1 MGEQFE
7 VLKQVGELR
16 KLLTLEPPIPNG
28 VAMPRLKTIYSK
40 PEFISWKENAI
51 YQLQTLKQEPII
63 TETIKILNGFN
74 GWRDESDF
82 EKLQSKIDVI
92 IHNAANFIIED
103 KTEDMPQIHL
113 GKGTIVHTA
122 FDEYTLVN
130 QIGSGGNGRVF
141 AANNS
146 DGEVCAIKF
155 VEKDSSKQKLK
166 RFKNEINFC
175 EHHKHKNIVPVL
187 DRGQAFLDGKDFAFY
202 VMPQYADTLR
212 DKIRSGI
219 PEDKALDIFIGLL
232 DGLKYA
238 HEHDTIHRDIKPE
251 NIMFAKDSFEPVICD
266 FGIAHFSEDDLIT
279 MVETKATDRMANFQ
293 YAAPEQRKRGGNICF
308 QTDIYALALILNEMF
323 TGEIPQ
329 AVDHKKIEDVN
340 SNYKYLDDLF
350 DQLYRQKPEDRLY
363 PEVLILSELK
373 ALAEQYQRET
383 EKERL
388 QAIINDVIEP
398 ENFDPSIQN
407 IEFKNGCLIFT
418 FDAVLPSDWF
428 QILKNGDYNHSCI
441 MGYETY
447 TLSENGKNQISL
459 PIRGSENQDTIISLV
474 NNVKDWVVTVTRKY
488 SQEAKRKA
496 IADQKRK
503 EAARIAEIKRIEK
516 EEKMSATI
524 NAVLKELL
532 S

>member
-7 VLKQVGELR
+7 VLKQVKELQ
-16 KLLTLEPPIPNG
+16 KLLTLEPPVPDG
-28 VAMPRLKTIYSK
+28 LPFSRSKTIYSK
-40 PEFISWKENAI
+40 PEFIRWKENAI

-63 TETIKILNGFN
+63 VETIALLNGFN
-74 GWRDESDF
+74 GWNDESDF

-92 IHNAANFIIED
+92 IHNAANFTPEGE
-103 KTEDMPQIHL
+103 TEDMPQIHL
-113 GKGTIVHTA
+113 GRGTIVHTA
-122 FDEYTLVN
+122 FDDYKLVN

-141 AANNS
+141 AAKNS
-146 DGEVCAIKF
+146 DGEDCAIKF
-155 VEKDSSKQKLK
+155 VEKGSSKQKLK

-202 VMPQYADTLR
+202 VMPQYADTLK

-219 PEDKALDIFIGLL
+219 PADKALDIFIGLL
-232 DGLKYA
+232 EGLKFA
-238 HEHDTIHRDIKPE
+238 HEHGTIHRDIKPE

-266 FGIAHFSEDDLIT
+266 FGIAHFSEDDLLT

-329 AVDHKKIEDVN
+329 AVDHKKIADVN
-340 SNYKYLDDLF
+340 PDYKYLDDLF
-350 DQLYRQKPEDRLY
+350 DQLYRQEPKDRLY

-373 ALAEQYQRET
+373 VLAEQYRRET

-388 QAIINDVIEP
+388 KAIINEVIEP

-407 IEFKNGCLIFT
+407 IKFQNGCLHFT
-418 FDAVLPSDWF
+418 FDTVLPDDWF
-428 QILKNGDYNHSCI
+428 QMLKSGMYSHSCI
-441 MGYETY
+441 MGYEPT
-447 TLSENGKNQISL
+447 TLRKTSKNEISM
-459 PIRGSENQDTIISLV
+459 PIRGSEGQATIKSLV
-474 NNVKDWVVTVTRKY
+474 NNVKDWIATVSREY
-488 SQEAKRKA
+488 SQAAKSQA
-496 IADQKRK
+496 IADQRRK
-503 EAARIAEIKRIEK
+503 EEARIAEIERIEK
-516 EEKMSATI
+516 EEQISSTI
-524 NAVLKELL
+524 NAVLKEVL
-532 S
+532 